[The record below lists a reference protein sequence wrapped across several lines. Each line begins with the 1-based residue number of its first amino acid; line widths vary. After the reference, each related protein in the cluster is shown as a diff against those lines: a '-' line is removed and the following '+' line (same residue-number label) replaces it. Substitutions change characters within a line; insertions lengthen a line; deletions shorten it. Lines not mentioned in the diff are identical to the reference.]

1 MMEKN
6 ITLYTFKV
14 VDFTPEDMPFGRL
27 LEYYAEIAKMIGL
40 SENMHLINVVEGS
53 HASQFA
59 IDNNHE
65 TEFAKRL
72 TELNEGRAPRKAMT
86 AYDTINAM
94 LKEDST
100 SGQFSDPSND
110 NIIIFPG
117 TTTAD
122 ELQIS
127 VRDTATFNGKL
138 YYIVGTPSDAKI
150 RIKTKN
156 YGVVFCKTTI
166 EIAKALRDFWNE
178 EVRVSGRG
186 MWQKSADGTWVIDDF
201 TITDFMPVQQESL
214 SDAVKRLR
222 KIDVDWPDD
231 PIGRIAEFEGKKEHI
246 Q

>member
-1 MMEKN
+1 MDTKS
-6 ITLYTFKV
+6 TLYTFKI

-27 LEYYAEIAKMIGL
+27 MEYYAEIGKMTGL
-40 SENMHLINVVEGS
+40 SENMHLIDVLEGS

-65 TEFAKRL
+65 TELTKRL
-72 TELNEGRAPRKAMT
+72 TELNEGVAPSKAMN
-86 AYDTINAM
+86 AYNTINTM

-117 TTTAD
+117 KIAPD
-122 ELQIS
+122 KIQIS
-127 VRDTATFNGKL
+127 VRDTATFSGEL
-138 YYIVGTPSDAKI
+138 YYIAGAASDANI

-156 YGVVFCKTTI
+156 YGVVHCKTTK
-166 EIAKALRDFWNE
+166 EIAKSMRKFLFD

-186 MWQKSADGTWVIDDF
+186 MWQKSSRGTWDIDDF
-201 TITDFMPVQQESL
+201 TLTDFMPVQQESL
-214 SDAVKRLR
+214 SEAVKRLR

-231 PIGRIAEFEGKKEHI
+231 PIGQLANFEEKNEHI